1 MKLREKDEKKEE
13 KEEQIRAKRKTTSD
27 EGFEDEEEAESP
39 APTRSPMFILA
50 TGSYVV
56 AVCSL

>member
-1 MKLREKDEKKEE
+1 MHDSCQYGARIGNRL
-13 KEEQIRAKRKTTSD
+13 QTTSD